1 MCFLDL
7 LSFRVIKKFFPNFFS
22 HLRDRVLKQLVKN
35 LVFTFEFFSR
45 EKCAVLVSLRHSFV
59 HFHFKG
65 RMGTLSLSFISSATT
80 HLSTGMAPCCFV

>member
-7 LSFRVIKKFFPNFFS
+7 LSFRVIKKFFPDFFS

-45 EKCAVLVSLRHSFV
+45 EKCAVLRVVGLCWYTIN
-59 HFHFKG
+59 
-65 RMGTLSLSFISSATT
+65 RMPKLINKPR
-80 HLSTGMAPCCFV
+80 M

>member
-7 LSFRVIKKFFPNFFS
+7 LSFRVIKKFFPDFFS

-45 EKCAVLVSLRHSFV
+45 EILPVVGLYWYTCTAMFSSCAIILLV
-59 HFHFKG
+59 
-65 RMGTLSLSFISSATT
+65 
-80 HLSTGMAPCCFV
+80 